1 MHPVMTEAE
10 VAAALRALPAAS
22 PPPFDFA
29 ELQRRTGSLRARR
42 TARPGWTALPRAAVP
57 VAAALCALLAGAAL
71 WSRVRTER
79 ATHATHVVHTVG
91 TGQAPL
97 AAPPASWPAPVPQEP
112 QEPAI
117 VRVST
122 RLAVTDLEDRIAAV
136 DDVLSAEQ
144 VDGAAAARLT
154 DLRSTRE
161 RLMRS
166 LVQVRYAEYLMA
178 EE

>member
-10 VAAALRALPAAS
+10 VAAALRALSAAS

-97 AAPPASWPAPVPQEP
+97 AAPPASWPAQVP

>member
-10 VAAALRALPAAS
+10 VAAALRALPASS

-79 ATHATHVVHTVG
+79 ATHATHVVHAVG
-91 TGQAPL
+91 TAQAPL
-97 AAPPASWPAPVPQEP
+97 AAPPASWPAQVP